1 MTRLPFVS
9 SFLERIHETRKNVR
23 QGLAVPV
30 VEKKIRDAVLQTFN
44 TGSAEYLEI
53 AYNKSCVTTAEF
65 YKAFRNTIA
74 DFNFLV
80 CPTNFIKTILD
91 FWDKHGL
98 DSRELEG
105 IYNKWV
111 DFEWYFLINDVE
123 YRFFWKWM
131 FENAMRKFD
140 MSYILEN
147 SDVKFKDVIERI
159 ASRNEY
165 IDLIFNKHLDE
176 FLNSVWIATLGTEEI
191 SIKESISTIV
201 HQFPNYEI
209 RVLNHA
215 YHYIIKNFDGFSKA
229 SEMLLYVI
237 ERMADYEY
245 YREKPIFSEGES
257 CVPKNDDGNV
267 NLNAEVKKIIAK
279 CCDSTHLR
287 EIVWILENRFNID
300 SEYIEECMC
309 KRFVELCSERDLK
322 SIVIGRGCELWK
334 HRPILPIM
342 VQFAAGY
349 RIFLLFFEDLAK
361 EAYNQELGML
371 EEKYGMNIEMNVKL

>member
-1 MTRLPFVS
+1 MSV
-9 SFLERIHETRKNVR
+9 
-23 QGLAVPV
+23 G
-30 VEKKIRDAVLQTFN
+30 EKKIRDAILQTFN
-44 TGSAEYLEI
+44 TGSAEYLEV
-53 AYNKSCVTTAEF
+53 AYNKSCVTTGEF
-65 YKAFRNTIA
+65 YRVFRNTIA
-74 DFNFLV
+74 DFKFLES
-80 CPTNFIKTILD
+80 PLNFIKSLLE

-98 DSRELEG
+98 DSGVLEDV
-105 IYNKWV
+105 YNKWL
-111 DFEWYFLINDVE
+111 DYEWFLLIPDVE

-131 FENAMRKFD
+131 FENGMKKFD

-165 IDLIFNKHLDE
+165 IDLVFNKKLDN
-176 FLNSVWIATLGTEEI
+176 FLSSVWEATLVTSELSIEEA
-191 SIKESISTIV
+191 ISTIV
-201 HQFPNYEI
+201 YQFPNYEVRI
-209 RVLNHA
+209 LNHS
-215 YHYIIKNFDGFSKA
+215 YHYIIKNFAGFSKA

-267 NLNAEVKKIIAK
+267 NLNAEVEKIIAK
-279 CCDSTHLR
+279 CCDSMQLR
-287 EIVWILENRFNID
+287 DIAWILENRFNID

-322 SIVIGRGCELWK
+322 SIVIGRGCELWE